1 MRWLSMNGP
10 FFKERMLLALPLHN
24 ELVGSFVVARFI
36 TERRHSP
43 RSHGVV
49 PFNSAFATTM
59 WMIDRIHHNTSH
71 GWPNSQVPRASGFS
85 NSDVFVI
92 EIPNLS
98 DRGHAVDVHQ
108 ADFARRKLHMGI
120 VAFLRHKLRCGA
132 GAARHLSALTRTQL
146 DIVHGRTERNISQR

>member
-71 GWPNSQVPRASGFS
+71 GWPNSQVPRASRFS
-85 NSDVFVI
+85 NRDRVVI
-92 EIPNLS
+92 AIPNLS
-98 DRGHAVDVHQ
+98 GRGHAVH
-108 ADFARRKLHMGI
+108 
-120 VAFLRHKLRCGA
+120 
-132 GAARHLSALTRTQL
+132 S
-146 DIVHGRTERNISQR
+146 

>member
-71 GWPNSQVPRASGFS
+71 RWPNSQLPLASRFSHSAVFRPALPNSADRA
-85 NSDVFVI
+85 
-92 EIPNLS
+92 
-98 DRGHAVDVHQ
+98 HQ
-108 ADFARRKLHMGI
+108 VSIHTA
-120 VAFLRHKLRCGA
+120 
-132 GAARHLSALTRTQL
+132 
-146 DIVHGRTERNISQR
+146 